1 MKLRAIKRAGNS
13 KSEVKKLRREGFIP
27 AVLYVKEKNG
37 ETFAVNA
44 NEFSSYL
51 RHVKS
56 GHLPTTI
63 FTLVDEESRERR
75 VVIKDIQYAITT
87 YAVTHLD
94 FEELMDDHKINVKVP
109 IECIGQVDC
118 VGIKLGGV
126 LRQVIRHVRVRC
138 LPQDLPSYFEL
149 DVRELGIKQSKRL
162 KDLQIPKTVRPLVDL
177 NEVVAVIVKR

>member
-1 MKLRAIKRAGNS
+1 MKLQTIKRTADS
-13 KSEVKKLRREGFIP
+13 KSEVKKLRREGYIP
-27 AVLYVKEKNG
+27 AVLYMKGKSGDTLAVK
-37 ETFAVNA
+37 A
-44 NEFSSYL
+44 NDFQAYL
-51 RHVKS
+51 RQVKS

-63 FTLVDEESRERR
+63 FTLVDDQGTERR

-94 FEELMDDHKINVKVP
+94 FEELASDHKINVNIP
-109 IECIGQVDC
+109 IECTGMVDC

-138 LPQDLPSYFEL
+138 LPKDLPSYFEL
-149 DVRELGIKQSKRL
+149 DIRELGLKQTKRL
-162 KDLQIPKTVRPLVDL
+162 KDLEIPKSVHPLVDM

>member
-1 MKLRAIKRAGNS
+1 MKLQTVKRTADS
-13 KSEVKKLRREGFIP
+13 KSEVKKLRREGYIP
-27 AVLYVKEKNG
+27 AVLYMKEKNG
-37 ETFAVNA
+37 DMIAVNA
-44 NEFSSYL
+44 NELSAHL
-51 RHVKS
+51 RSVKP

-63 FTLVDEESRERR
+63 FTLVDEKGGERR
-75 VVIKDIQYAITT
+75 VVIKDIQYAVTT

-94 FEELMDDHKINVKVP
+94 FEELVPDQKINVKIP
-109 IECIGQVDC
+109 IECTGMVDC

-138 LPQDLPSYFEL
+138 LPKDLPSYFEL
-149 DVRELGIKQSKRL
+149 DIRELGLKQSKRL